1 MRNTGII
8 LKVFKAIAEKKNPK
22 LAKIVSSEIKEA
34 HHVTTRI
41 NTKKTKP
48 MFTVVEQLVE
58 VNN

>member
-8 LKVFKAIAEKKNPK
+8 LKVFKAITEKNPK
-22 LAKIVSSEIKEA
+22 LAKIINSEIKEA

-41 NTKKTKP
+41 NTKKAKP
-48 MFTVVEQLVE
+48 VFIIVKQQLE